1 MPAQARDI
9 KRQGIE
15 AEPKMMRIQETKLGI
30 AEITKIFLG
39 PNNCCRKPAT
49 MQITTGGISSSVPE
63 IIFSLFP
70 PLKPSL
76 PNLAASR

>member
-30 AEITKIFLG
+30 AEILG